1 MRTAIFLIGIGLV
14 ILGPLV
20 TLTALSS
27 CFGTIFSG
35 HFLAC
40 VTDFVYVVLGG
51 VLFIVGIMTSII
63 GVVIPDPTPKAPY
76 QAPTPN
82 PLQPT
87 LTGKITC
94 KKCGRVYS
102 SDNFFCPFCGQR
114 PS

>member
-1 MRTAIFLIGIGLV
+1 MRTVIFLIGIGLV

-27 CFGTIFSG
+27 CFGTILSG
-35 HFLAC
+35 HLLAC

-51 VLFIVGIMTSII
+51 VLFTVGIITAII
-63 GVVIPDPTPKAPY
+63 GVAIPDP
-76 QAPTPN
+76 APTAPDHPAVPN
-82 PLQPT
+82 SLQPVQT
-87 LTGKITC
+87 AQITC

-102 SDNFFCPFCGQR
+102 SDNFFCPSCGQR

>member
-1 MRTAIFLIGIGLV
+1 MRTVVFLIGIGLV

-27 CFGTIFSG
+27 CLGTILSG
-35 HFLAC
+35 HLLAC

-51 VLFIVGIMTSII
+51 MLFIVGVITSII
-63 GVVIPDPTPKAPY
+63 GVVIPDPTQRAPD
-76 QAPTPN
+76 QPAAAN
-82 PLQPT
+82 SLQPVET
-87 LTGKITC
+87 AQITC

-102 SDNFFCPFCGQR
+102 SGNFFCPSCGQR

>member
-27 CFGTIFSG
+27 CFATILSG
-35 HFLAC
+35 HLLAC

-51 VLFIVGIMTSII
+51 VLFIVGIITAII
-63 GVVIPDPTPKAPY
+63 GVAIPDPAPTAPY
-76 QAPTPN
+76 QPAAPN
-82 PLQPT
+82 SLQPAQT
-87 LTGKITC
+87 AQITC

-102 SDNFFCPFCGQR
+102 LDNFFCPSCGQR